1 MGMARNKEYVAG
13 RVRCMDEGV
22 RSVNINNKF
31 LKKLTKKNGIMES
44 VAVAKGIKYKE
55 NDVVLLKD
63 GREGTILHE
72 IENDH
77 DDMVYLVEIE
87 ALDCESWPYVT
98 ETGIQKLIYNS

>member
-1 MGMARNKEYVAG
+1 
-13 RVRCMDEGV
+13 MDEGA
-22 RSVNINNKF
+22 RSVSINNKF

-44 VAVAKGIKYKE
+44 VAQTKNVKYKE

-77 DDMVYLVEIE
+77 GDMVYLVEIE
-87 ALDCESWPYVT
+87 GLDCESWPYIT
-98 ETGIQKLIYNS
+98 EAGIEKVIYPS

>member
-1 MGMARNKEYVAG
+1 
-13 RVRCMDEGV
+13 MDEGV
-22 RSVNINNKF
+22 RSVSINDKF

-44 VAVAKGIKYKE
+44 VAQTKNVKYKE

-77 DDMVYLVEIE
+77 GDMVYLVEIE
-87 ALDCESWPYVT
+87 GLDCESWPYVT
-98 ETGIQKLIYNS
+98 EAGIEKVIYPS

>member
-1 MGMARNKEYVAG
+1 
-13 RVRCMDEGV
+13 MDEGV
-22 RSVNINNKF
+22 QSVSMNDMF

-44 VAVAKGIKYKE
+44 VAQTKNVKYKE

-77 DDMVYLVEIE
+77 GDMVYLVEIE
-87 ALDCESWPYVT
+87 GLDCESWPYVT
-98 ETGIQKLIYNS
+98 EAGIEKVISPS

>member
-1 MGMARNKEYVAG
+1 
-13 RVRCMDEGV
+13 MDEGV
-22 RSVNINNKF
+22 RSVSINNKF

-44 VAVAKGIKYKE
+44 VAQTKNVKYKE

-77 DDMVYLVEIE
+77 GDMVYLVEIE
-87 ALDCESWPYVT
+87 GLDCESWPYVT
-98 ETGIQKLIYNS
+98 EAGIEKVIYPS